1 MKAAICI
8 SLLLLTMTSLPQA
21 LTAETAVVR
30 GPSNITMP
38 LEAVCAKR
46 NLPAGQRKNEPGK
59 RPIWIDCETEGRH
72 ITLMIAELSR
82 VRTHW
87 NDFSSNKTDNIFDE
101 ITLETEWYQL
111 RDRLRFWGGTFREG
125 SSSGGFMSTIAWICP
140 EATRRCGKPAQLL
153 DLKVVGNRSAT
164 VALLTV
170 GDFETIE
177 QEAAD
182 GKPASV
188 RWDFPP
194 SVRAMI
200 DSFDF
205 EK

>member
-1 MKAAICI
+1 MKTPICT
-8 SLLLLTMTSLPQA
+8 LLLLVSMTCFPRAS
-21 LTAETAVVR
+21 TAETAIIR
-30 GPSNITMP
+30 GPSNITMS
-38 LEAVCAKR
+38 LATVCTR
-46 NLPAGQRKNEPGK
+46 RDLSTGPRENEPVK
-59 RPIWIDCETEGRH
+59 RPIWIDCETEGRRV
-72 ITLMIAELSR
+72 TLMIADLSR

-87 NDFSSNKTDNIFDE
+87 NDFNYNKADNIFDE
-101 ITLETEWYQL
+101 ITLDTEWYQL
-111 RDRLRFWGGTFREG
+111 RDRLWFMGATVREG
-125 SSSGGFMSTIAWICP
+125 SASGGFLSTLAGVCP
-140 EATRRCGKPAQLL
+140 EATRRCFKPDQLV

-164 VALLTV
+164 VVLLTV

-182 GKPASV
+182 GKPAFV

-194 SVRAMI
+194 SVRVMI